1 MDFPVSRIDSDQ
13 PERMRTTKIRT
24 TKIRTQATR
33 TKSEHFWTAATCC
46 WGQKRTVQSYRKA
59 SNMKFPIN
67 QTVSCQCQKVKLAIN
82 SPDVLR
88 LVCYCKDCRG
98 YYNTLN
104 KETTAAAIGASS
116 PPAAKLDEWGG
127 CDYVHVQPNEV
138 TVQSGQ
144 EFVKVSKIREKSPI
158 HRVYTTCCHTP
169 LFTIG
174 PSKTV
179 LLNSHLLSPASTKP
193 DVSFRIIGRDAI
205 KKDKNAPKMSW
216 SVPLAWFYTMPG
228 RGLKDPKASM
238 PVELPA
244 QPDVLKNFQR
254 G

>member
-1 MDFPVSRIDSDQ
+1 MCSVSSATVKIVAGI
-13 PERMRTTKIRT
+13 TTRS
-24 TKIRTQATR
+24 TR
-33 TKSEHFWTAATCC
+33 RRRR
-46 WGQKRTVQSYRKA
+46 QQ
-59 SNMKFPIN
+59 
-67 QTVSCQCQKVKLAIN
+67 LAH
-82 SPDVLR
+82 L
-88 LVCYCKDCRG
+88 LH
-98 YYNTLN
+98 
-104 KETTAAAIGASS
+104 

-127 CDYVHVQPNEV
+127 CDYTHVQPNEV

-179 LLNSHLLSPASTKP
+179 LLNSHLLSSTKP

-205 KKDKNAPKMSW
+205 KKDNKNAPKMSW
-216 SVPLAWFYTMPG
+216 SVPLAWFWTMPG
-228 RGLKDPKASM
+228 RGLKDPKAPM

-244 QPDVLKNFQR
+244 TPDVLKNFQR